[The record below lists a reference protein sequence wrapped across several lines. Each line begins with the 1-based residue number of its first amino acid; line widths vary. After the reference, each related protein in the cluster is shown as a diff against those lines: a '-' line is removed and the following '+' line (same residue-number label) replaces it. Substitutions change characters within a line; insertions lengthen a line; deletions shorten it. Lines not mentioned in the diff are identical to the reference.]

1 MLSGFTSDAWVSHP
15 CTIQGP
21 QLTRVDEAAL
31 AMEIIESKKGLL
43 DDTFPSC
50 EGEKT
55 VRLRTL
61 ECEHIRSE
69 HVSD

>member
-1 MLSGFTSDAWVSHP
+1 MLSSFTSDAWVSP
-15 CTIQGP
+15 PFTIQGS
-21 QLTRVDEAAL
+21 QLTRVDEVAL
-31 AMEIIESKKGLL
+31 AMEIIESEKGLL

-50 EGEKT
+50 DGEKT

-61 ECEHIRSE
+61 ECGHIRSE